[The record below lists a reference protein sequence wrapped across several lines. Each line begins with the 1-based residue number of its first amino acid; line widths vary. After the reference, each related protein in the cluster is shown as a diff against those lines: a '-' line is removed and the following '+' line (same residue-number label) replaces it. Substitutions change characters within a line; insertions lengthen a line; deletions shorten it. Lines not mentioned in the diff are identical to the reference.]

1 MGIIGSK
8 NKVASPEDQKYLN
21 LYKTELLGMSD
32 IIKNIIINE
41 QNDPKYKKAEYN
53 LLIKNTCNNYAMVFK
68 DNLVNLPKIHLK
80 ELASDLMLI
89 PVNNDLVYIKGQ
101 TGVREKKELCY
112 RISLHYIKILNLLNS
127 IYGVLGLNDNGQ
139 NNICN
144 IALTSLMMP
153 STKGV
158 TVKYCN
164 DKQDINIKEF
174 VGIAEYINMLI
185 ETGKKD
191 EEHAI
196 KNFLMSI
203 KSYLGY
209 SPEQYKAVGG
219 YYKHIKNSSNID
231 SNNDNNT
238 LSEDE
243 KYKIRLHEEKV
254 HLEKLKKI
262 KAEKEK
268 IEKER
273 RIAKLILE
281 KEKEKKL
288 IHEVHQELVK
298 REIAKEEQK
307 KKASAP
313 VMDPYNRLVSLSNI
327 EKKKIH
333 DEIENNKSLYKYTV
347 NEKLPIFKE
356 EICKNKFAYEISD
369 ADWVGIFSNYKT
381 AYELFNKNYK
391 NNIDKLRAILDKL
404 YVKEKEE
411 YLLKMLTEEE
421 LDILIKDS
429 KIILN
434 DFFTSCIKNYIT
446 AIYEFNL
453 SMNKKISDEK
463 KLEGVKSELIEKQL
477 ELRETQKILTEQH
490 QGTMSLGHQ
499 YKSIAESKIK

>member
-8 NKVASPEDQKYLN
+8 NKTVVSTEDQKYLN
-21 LYKTELLGMSD
+21 LYKTELMGMSD

-41 QNDPKYKKAEYN
+41 QNDPKYKIPEYN

-158 TVKYCN
+158 TVKYCK
-164 DKQDINIKEF
+164 DKQDINVKEF
-174 VGIAEYINMLI
+174 VGMAEYINMLI

-209 SPEQYKAVGG
+209 SAEEYKAVGG
-219 YYKHIKNSSNID
+219 YYKHIKNSNNNN
-231 SNNDNNT
+231 NNDNT

-243 KYKIRLHEEKV
+243 KYKIRLREEKV

-262 KAEKEK
+262 QAQKET

-288 IHEVHQELVK
+288 INEVHQELVK
-298 REIAKEEQK
+298 REIAKADQK

-313 VMDPYNRLVSLSNI
+313 VMDPYNRLVSLSNF

-381 AYELFNKNYK
+381 AYELFTKNYK
-391 NNIDKLRAILDKL
+391 HNIDKLRSILDKL

-421 LDILIKDS
+421 LDILIKEA
-429 KIILN
+429 KIIMN

-453 SMNKKISDEK
+453 SMNKKITDEQ
-463 KLEGVKSELIEKQL
+463 KLEVVKSELIEKQL
-477 ELRETQKILTEQH
+477 QLREKQKILTEQH
-490 QGTMSLGHQ
+490 QATMSLGHQ
-499 YKSIAESKIK
+499 YKSISESKIK